1 MDVHSA
7 SHIARR
13 LSATPFGGFCKSGRC
28 VSVLGNSTLRLATNH
43 MRDLVVNAYS
53 PRKGFRKRIFAMRV
67 GPIKV

>member
-13 LSATPFGGFCKSGRC
+13 LSATPLGGFCSSGRC

-53 PRKGFRKRIFAMRV
+53 PRKRSWTTIDQHV
-67 GPIKV
+67 ELTV